1 MPLLWGVLS
10 GILNFIPFIGFWL
23 GLIPPAILTLLEYR
37 PADALL
43 VLAILYVAIN
53 GFVQNVI
60 QPRLV
65 VTRLNLTPFM
75 NLVSA
80 TFWPLVLGPAG
91 AIVGVPLT
99 MAVRALIFD
108 VDPATRWL
116 ADLTSSKLPE
126 LALTP
131 SPGCWSAGLRGNRK

>member
-1 MPLLWGVLS
+1 M
-10 GILNFIPFIGFWL
+10 
-23 GLIPPAILTLLEYR
+23 IPPAILTLLAYGPER
-37 PADALL
+37 ML
-43 VLAILYVAIN
+43 VLVILYVAIN

-65 VTRLNLTPFM
+65 VTRLNLTPFF

-99 MAVRALIFD
+99 MAVRTLILD
-108 VDPATRWL
+108 ADPATRWL
-116 ADLTSSKLPE
+116 ADLTSSKLPD
-126 LALTP
+126 LP
-131 SPGCWSAGLRGNRK
+131 SEPPASDQ